1 MEEWD
6 EYYQSMH
13 GAFNEAMHVYVE
25 SGLGFWRTEN
35 TAKKDPCTIFEMGF
49 GTGLNALLTLEYAA
63 ANDLNI
69 LYETLEPFP
78 LTLHEVQELNFDS
91 LQTLQDSKAVLRK
104 LHLAP
109 WEYSVQISST
119 FSLVKHKILL
129 ENFKPQ
135 KQYDIIYYD
144 AFGFRVQ
151 PEMWSE
157 DTLRP
162 IVEAMAPQGVLVTYS
177 AKGSVRRALEAL
189 GLDVFRIEG
198 PPGKREMLRAIR
210 F

>member
-1 MEEWD
+1 M
-6 EYYQSMH
+6 
-13 GAFNEAMHVYVE
+13 
-25 SGLGFWRTEN
+25 
-35 TAKKDPCTIFEMGF
+35 
-49 GTGLNALLTLEYAA
+49 
-63 ANDLNI
+63 
-69 LYETLEPFP
+69 
-78 LTLHEVQELNFDS
+78 
-91 LQTLQDSKAVLRK
+91 
-104 LHLAP
+104 
-109 WEYSVQISST
+109 
-119 FSLVKHKILL
+119 
-129 ENFKPQ
+129 PQ
-135 KQYDIIYYD
+135 RQYDVIYYD

>member
-1 MEEWD
+1 
-6 EYYQSMH
+6 
-13 GAFNEAMHVYVE
+13 
-25 SGLGFWRTEN
+25 
-35 TAKKDPCTIFEMGF
+35 
-49 GTGLNALLTLEYAA
+49 LEYAA
-63 ANDLNI
+63 ANDFTI

-78 LTLHEVQELNFDS
+78 LALQEVQELNFDS
-91 LQTLQDSKAVLRK
+91 LQTLQNSKESLRK

-109 WEYSVQISST
+109 WESSVQISST
-119 FSLVKHKILL
+119 FSLIKHKILL
-129 ENFKPQ
+129 EKFIPQ
-135 KQYDIIYYD
+135 RQYDVIYYD

-162 IVEAMAPQGVLVTYS
+162 LVTAMNPIGVLVTYS

-210 F
+210 L

>member
-1 MEEWD
+1 MEAWD
-6 EYYQSMH
+6 EYYHSMH
-13 GAFNEAMHVYVE
+13 GALNEAIHVYIE
-25 SGLGFWRTEN
+25 SGLAFWKAEHGI
-35 TAKKDPCTIFEMGF
+35 KKNPCTVFEMGF
-49 GTGLNALLTLEYAA
+49 GTGLNALLSLEYAA
-63 ANDLNI
+63 ANDFTI

-78 LTLHEVQELNFDS
+78 LALQEVQELNFDS
-91 LQTLQDSKAVLRK
+91 LPTLQNSKESLRK

-109 WEYSVQISST
+109 WESSVQISST
-119 FSLVKHKILL
+119 FSLIKHKILL
-129 ENFKPQ
+129 EKFIPQ
-135 KQYDIIYYD
+135 RQYDVIYYD

-162 IVEAMAPQGVLVTYS
+162 LVNAMNPIGVLVTYS

-210 F
+210 L